1 MILFRKSERSRE
13 NISVVDSTT
22 IWPDCGAATARWAA
36 KECCCPGILGSPVLA
51 DWCHLMSA
59 EPPSS
64 LSSQST
70 SAPIGSPNPKG
81 LHFVRVFSAAPGGGN
96 PAPIVLD
103 ADDLTADEMKVIAAR
118 YGHES
123 AFVCTPRDAANAF
136 RLRFFVPQHEME
148 MCGHA
153 TLGALWVL
161 RRLGRW
167 TSRAATL
174 ETLSGIV
181 EARFDEHT
189 QSVQVSQPKGIVEP
203 VEDGRLRAEICR
215 VLHINVDDL
224 DTLGIVNATTS
235 RTKTLIPLCSVQ
247 RLNAMVPLFG
257 EVQALCHELDS
268 TGLYPFVVNRSRPLD
283 IHARQFPRASGYPE
297 DAATGIAAA
306 ATLYGALHYRLLAHG
321 ESGITV
327 YQGYAMGKPSR
338 IRIEMRALDDIEA
351 GCWISG
357 AVEPMMEPK

>member
-1 MILFRKSERSRE
+1 MPTES
-13 NISVVDSTT
+13 
-22 IWPDCGAATARWAA
+22 
-36 KECCCPGILGSPVLA
+36 
-51 DWCHLMSA
+51 
-59 EPPSS
+59 PPSS
-64 LSSQST
+64 SSQST
-70 SAPIGSPNPKG
+70 IAPIGSPKPME

-103 ADDLTADEMKVIAAR
+103 ADDLTADDMKAIAAR
-118 YGHES
+118 YGYES
-123 AFVCTPRDAANAF
+123 AFVCTPRDAVNAF

-153 TLGALWVL
+153 TLGALWL
-161 RRLGRW
+161 LHRLGRW
-167 TSRAATL
+167 TSRVATL

-181 EARFDEHT
+181 EARFDEQT
-189 QSVQVSQPKGIVEP
+189 QSVQVSQPRGIVEP

-215 VLHINVDDL
+215 VLCINMDNL
-224 DTLGIVNATTS
+224 DSSGVVNATTS
-235 RTKTLIPLCSVQ
+235 RTKTLIPLQSVQ
-247 RLNAMVPLFG
+247 RLNALVPLFG
-257 EVQALCHELDS
+257 EVQALCQELGS
-268 TGLYPFVVNRSRPLD
+268 TGLYPLAIDRARPLT

-306 ATLYGALHYRLLAHG
+306 ATLYGALHYGMLAPG

-338 IRIEMRALDDIEA
+338 IRVEMRALDDVEA

-357 AVEPMMEPK
+357 AVEPMLKPQ